1 MKKQLKP
8 AAPVVPSPKRRFTGV
23 VVSDKMQKTIVV
35 RIDRVK
41 THPKYHKQYAVSK
54 RYKVHDE
61 KNEFKTG
68 DVVIFE
74 ECRPYSKDKRWRVI
88 GKA

>member
-1 MKKQLKP
+1 MKKQQQPTNQK
-8 AAPVVPSPKRRFTGV
+8 ARRRFTGV

-35 RIDRVK
+35 RIERAK
-41 THPKYHKQYAVSK
+41 THPKYQKQFAASK

-61 KNEFKTG
+61 KNEFKAG
-68 DVVIFE
+68 DVVTFE